1 MRRNMIRLGLVLA
14 VVTAITGFFVFD
26 LQQYLSLAQLKSQ
39 RDALA
44 SYAQM
49 RPVMTIG
56 IYFIA
61 YVVMAAFSL
70 PGAAIMTIAGGA
82 VFGLAT
88 GTVVV
93 SFASSAGATLA
104 FLAARFIF
112 RDSVQRHFKDRLQR
126 LNDGV
131 QRDGGFYLLTLRLV
145 PVFPFFVINL
155 VAALTPLRTWT
166 FYWVSQIGMLP
177 ATLVYVNAGTELGKV
192 SAPGDILSLPLL
204 GALVLLALLPLL
216 MRRVLGWLQSRVAH
230 SPGIDA

>member
-1 MRRNMIRLGLVLA
+1 LRRNMIRLLLVLA
-14 VVTAITGFFVFD
+14 AAIAIASFFFFD
-26 LQQYLSLAQLKSQ
+26 LQRYLSLAELKSQ

-44 SYAQM
+44 TYAQL
-49 RPVMTIG
+49 RPVVTIG

-61 YVVMAAFSL
+61 YVVMGAFSL
-70 PGAAIMTIAGGA
+70 PGAAIMTLAGGA

-88 GTVVV
+88 GTIVV
-93 SFASSAGATLA
+93 SFASSIGATLA

-112 RDSVQRHFKDRLQR
+112 RDSVQRRFKDRLQR

-131 QRDGGFYLLTLRLV
+131 QRDGGFYLLSLRLV

-177 ATLVYVNAGTELGKV
+177 ATLVYVYAGTQLGQL

-204 GALVLLALLPLL
+204 GAFVLLALLPLL
-216 MRRVLGWLQSRVAH
+216 MRRVLSWLQSRRTPA
-230 SPGIDA
+230 GN

>member
-1 MRRNMIRLGLVLA
+1 MRRNMIRLMLVLA
-14 VVTAITGFFVFD
+14 AAIAIAGFFFFD
-26 LQQYLSLAQLKSQ
+26 LQRYLSLAELKSQ

-44 SYAQM
+44 AYAQM
-49 RPVMTIG
+49 RPVVTIG

-70 PGAAIMTIAGGA
+70 PGAAIMTLAGGA

-88 GTVVV
+88 GAIVV
-93 SFASSAGATLA
+93 SFASSIGATLA

-112 RDSVQRHFKDRLQR
+112 RDSVQRRFKDRLQR

-131 QRDGGFYLLTLRLV
+131 QREGGFYLLSLRLV

-177 ATLVYVNAGTELGKV
+177 ATLIYVNAGTQLGQV
-192 SAPGDILSLPLL
+192 STPGDILSLPLL
-204 GALVLLALLPLL
+204 GALVLLALLPIL
-216 MRRVLGWLQSRVAH
+216 MRQALSWLQSRRART
-230 SPGIDA
+230 GN

>member
-1 MRRNMIRLGLVLA
+1 MRRNMIRLLLVLA
-14 VVTAITGFFVFD
+14 AVIAIASFFYLD
-26 LQQYLSLAQLKSQ
+26 LQRYLSLAELKSQ

-49 RPVMTIG
+49 RPLLTIG
-56 IYFIA
+56 IFFIA
-61 YVVMAAFSL
+61 YVMMAAFSL

-88 GTVVV
+88 GTIVV
-93 SFASSAGATLA
+93 SFASSMGATLA

-112 RDSVQRHFKDRLQR
+112 RDSVQRRFKDRLQR

-131 QRDGGFYLLTLRLV
+131 QREGGFYLLSLRLV

-155 VAALTPLRTWT
+155 VAALTPLKTWT

-177 ATLVYVNAGTELGKV
+177 ATLVFVNAGTQLGQL

-204 GALVLLALLPLL
+204 GSFLALALLPLL
-216 MRRVLGWLQSRVAH
+216 MRRLLSWLQSRRTSAWN
-230 SPGIDA
+230 

>member
-1 MRRNMIRLGLVLA
+1 MRRNMIRLLLLLA
-14 VVTAITGFFVFD
+14 AATAIASFFLFD
-26 LQQYLSLAQLKSQ
+26 LQSYLSLAELKAQ

-49 RPVMTIG
+49 RPVLTIG

-70 PGAAIMTIAGGA
+70 PGAAIMTLAGGA

-88 GTVVV
+88 GTIVV
-93 SFASSAGATLA
+93 SFASSIGATLA

-112 RDSVQRHFKDRLQR
+112 RNSVQRRFKDRLQR

-131 QRDGGFYLLTLRLV
+131 QRDGGFYLLSLRLV

-155 VAALTPLRTWT
+155 VAALTPLGTWT

-177 ATLVYVNAGTELGKV
+177 ATLIYVNAGTQLGQL

-204 GALVLLALLPLL
+204 GAFILLALLPLL
-216 MRRVLGWLQSRVAH
+216 MRRVLSWLQSRRTPA
-230 SPGIDA
+230 GN